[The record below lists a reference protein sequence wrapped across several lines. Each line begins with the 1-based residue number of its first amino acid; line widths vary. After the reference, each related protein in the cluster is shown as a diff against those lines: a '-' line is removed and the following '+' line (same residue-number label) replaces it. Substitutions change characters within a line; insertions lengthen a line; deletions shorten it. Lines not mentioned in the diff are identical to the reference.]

1 MKEVEGQSELADIE
15 KTHPGIPIYCDI
27 GDPEMHDPAR
37 QQSCTVWRASNNI
50 SFKLLRCVEA
60 VRDIT
65 KLLEGISQIENT
77 LSNKRYAKMLATPLY
92 SLVSG
97 IKDIYNELEGNANEY
112 PVVST
117 AQHKELQRR
126 AAQFAK
132 LVPTDKGSEL
142 RDVRDKMSS
151 HIDKVT
157 VETPSPYWE
166 KVDLLR
172 FLNWLRAC
180 IEQMMHLLALDVYGW
195 TRDSGHPDIWSLMSV
210 DGTVVDFYMQ
220 NGEPVSILKV
230 TFAKSPKYGIAN
242 EVERLVWLYN
252 EVTAKPIMEG
262 KTINGNQTA

>member
-1 MKEVEGQSELADIE
+1 MKEVEKRSQLADIE
-15 KTHPGIPIYCDI
+15 KTHHGIPIYSDTS
-27 GDPEMHDPAR
+27 DPEMHDPAK
-37 QQSCTVWRASNNI
+37 QQSCTVWKASNNI
-50 SFKLLRCVEA
+50 SLKLLRCVEA

-65 KLLEGISQIENT
+65 KHLESVSQLENP
-77 LSNKRYAKMLATPLY
+77 LSDKRYAKILATPLY

-97 IKDIYNELEGNANEY
+97 IRDIYNELQGNAKEY
-112 PVVST
+112 SIIST
-117 AQHKELQRR
+117 AQHKELLKR

-151 HIDKVT
+151 HIDKDT
-157 VETPSPYWE
+157 VETPAPYWE
-166 KVDLLR
+166 KVDLLL

-180 IEQMMHLLALDVYGW
+180 IEQIMHLLTLDVYGW
-195 TRDSGHPDIWSLMSV
+195 TRNCGHPDIWSLMSV

-220 NGEPVSILKV
+220 NGEPVSILRV

-242 EVERLVWLYN
+242 EVHRLVRLYN

-262 KTINGNQTA
+262 KTLDSNQTA